1 LQDPEN
7 TGALTLLAF
16 EHVPGNDSPRVD
28 IWVCITPEDE
38 EIVESVL
45 GELLPGTHIS
55 GPSAQILGGLAV
67 SQTPLK
73 TGYDLPEEWRYR
85 FPSGSE
91 IISYATAHYAKNVA
105 EADIQLLERRRV
117 EYDIFLLIEEMHV
130 LDVIRQG
137 FGSVDE
143 FIALANS
150 VSNRRKSRAGR
161 SLELHLEQL
170 FTEHGLL
177 HFATQAVTEGNKKP
191 DFLFPSHAAYHDA
204 DFPGDRLRMLAV
216 KTTCKDRWRQ
226 VLNEADR
233 IDTIHLFTL
242 QEGVSSAQFSE
253 MQQEGIRLVVPA
265 SLHKKYPEAVRGEL
279 ITLGGFI
286 AELIGLYAGL
296 NDND

>member
-1 LQDPEN
+1 M
-7 TGALTLLAF
+7 GA
-16 EHVPGNDSPRVD
+16 EP
-28 IWVCITPEDE
+28 
-38 EIVESVL
+38 
-45 GELLPGTHIS
+45 
-55 GPSAQILGGLAV
+55 
-67 SQTPLK
+67 
-73 TGYDLPEEWRYR
+73 
-85 FPSGSE
+85 
-91 IISYATAHYAKNVA
+91 
-105 EADIQLLERRRV
+105 
-117 EYDIFLLIEEMHV
+117 LIEEMHV

-191 DFLFPSHAAYHDA
+191 DFLLPSQAAYHDA

-233 IDTIHLFTL
+233 IDIIHLFTL

-286 AELIGLYAGL
+286 AELIELYAGL